1 MKSSQKPTC
10 NIFSA
15 VALLMLALL
24 TFTGCKKDDKSIPRP
39 GPIILKY
46 ELVSSVPFQR
56 VPFEIIPGG
65 PSLIMNYTNA
75 TGNLQPEQP
84 IVTGTTWTKTVEF
97 TSSQRPI
104 GIWFHPTGYTNG
116 TTGTVTANIYENNV
130 IKASSVFIISPS
142 NIGIN
147 FGMFAGLQIGYV
159 LQ

>member
-1 MKSSQKPTC
+1 MKSSQKTTC

-24 TFTGCKKDDKSIPRP
+24 TFTRCKKDDKTIPR
-39 GPIILKY
+39 GGQTILKY
-46 ELVSSVPFQR
+46 ELVSSVPFQS
-56 VPFEIIPGG
+56 VLGG
-65 PSLIMNYTNA
+65 PSLNITYTNA
-75 TGNLQPEQP
+75 TGNLQNEQL

-104 GIWFHPTGYTNG
+104 VIYFNPAGNTNA

-130 IKASSVFIISPS
+130 IKASTVFNIFSGQAVG
-142 NIGIN
+142 IGI
-147 FGMFAGLQIGYV
+147 FGGIPISYV